1 MNNSA
6 LPVHLTSEYEGTIV
20 KIGFYFERHKKKFQL
35 NAKEFNLDAT
45 KIVKQFNEFW
55 FWPWHQKWDYFSYLN
70 IIPGL
75 CV

>member
-6 LPVHLTSEYEGTIV
+6 LPVHLTSECEATIV

-45 KIVKQFNEFW
+45 KIVKQLENADSMSSGFGLGIKNG
-55 FWPWHQKWDYFSYLN
+55 
-70 IIPGL
+70 IIL
-75 CV
+75 VI